1 MKIDIEVTKSQK
13 HGFNQQGSDYAILL
27 KTKIFLISNGI
38 PSESIQLCNPVKDNL
53 PLWFSELKFI
63 LYSFSIDV

>member
-1 MKIDIEVTKSQK
+1 MEVTKSQK
-13 HGFNQQGSDYAILL
+13 HGFNQQGSGYAILL

-53 PLWFSELKFI
+53 PL
-63 LYSFSIDV
+63 

>member
-1 MKIDIEVTKSQK
+1 MCLKIDIEVTKSQK
-13 HGFNQQGSDYAILL
+13 HGFNQQGSGYSILL

-53 PLWFSELKFI
+53 PL
-63 LYSFSIDV
+63 